1 MIETLLLLSLI
12 VFVTHGL
19 EAVTGF
25 GCTVL
30 AFPFV
35 IAVTGDIVFS
45 KIILTILAWVLALFF
60 VVTNFKKINWR
71 QFILIAVF
79 AGVGIPVG
87 ILAFKNLNS
96 ALLTKILGGFIVL
109 SAGIQIYKLYFQR
122 TVQKISFSPFNYL
135 YLILGGVVHGAFATG
150 GPLIVLYS
158 TKKLIDKGEFRVT
171 MCLLW
176 TVLNA
181 ILIVH
186 YLIDGKLTEEVGI
199 SLLALLPALVLGIVA
214 GGFVHNRVNELLF
227 KKIVFITL
235 FVVGVFMLLT

>member
-1 MIETLLLLSLI
+1 
-12 VFVTHGL
+12 
-19 EAVTGF
+19 
-25 GCTVL
+25 
-30 AFPFV
+30 
-35 IAVTGDIVFS
+35 
-45 KIILTILAWVLALFF
+45 
-60 VVTNFKKINWR
+60 
-71 QFILIAVF
+71 
-79 AGVGIPVG
+79 
-87 ILAFKNLNS
+87 
-96 ALLTKILGGFIVL
+96 
-109 SAGIQIYKLYFQR
+109 
-122 TVQKISFSPFNYL
+122 
-135 YLILGGVVHGAFATG
+135 LGGVVHGAFATG